1 MRHHI
6 RPMVNRRYV
15 MSSFTVYVAAGGLF
29 VLAMDF
35 IAPSAGT
42 GLRVAAW
49 PTIDDGITHVDRTH
63 KSDRLTPPATVVD
76 KRHAPVQQSPRV
88 LIGCDPVF
96 SPFSSAAR
104 LNFSARCVA
113 DVASTWK
120 TPV

>member
-1 MRHHI
+1 M
-6 RPMVNRRYV
+6 P
-15 MSSFTVYVAAGGLF
+15 SFTIYVTAGGLF
-29 VLAMDF
+29 VLAIMDF

-49 PTIDDGITHVDRTH
+49 PSIDDGITQYVDRTH
-63 KSDRLTPPATVVD
+63 KSDRLKPPATVVD
-76 KRHAPVQQSPRV
+76 KRRAPVRQSPGV
-88 LIGCDPVF
+88 LIGCDPAF

-120 TPV
+120 APV

>member
-1 MRHHI
+1 M
-6 RPMVNRRYV
+6 P
-15 MSSFTVYVAAGGLF
+15 SFTVYVAAGGLF

-49 PTIDDGITHVDRTH
+49 PTIDDGITQYVDRTH
-63 KSDRLTPPATVVD
+63 KTDRLTPPATVVD
-76 KRHAPVQQSPRV
+76 KRHAPVRQSPGV

-113 DVASTWK
+113 AVASTWK
-120 TPV
+120 APV